1 MARLEGMV
9 AVAKAERI
17 GRHLAGH
24 ERRRPL
30 EARTIARAKHLA
42 SHHELESPQTRI
54 GRALRIH
61 VDELDYPVR
70 IAPGG
75 GGVEMRD
82 RVSRYREVFG
92 ERLALVGQHVRTA
105 VDEALICELPL

>member
-1 MARLEGMV
+1 MARLEGVV
-9 AVAKAERI
+9 AVAKSERV

-24 ERRRPL
+24 ERRRSL

-42 SHHELESPQTRI
+42 RHHELESAETRI
-54 GRALRIH
+54 GRALREH
-61 VDELDYPVR
+61 VDELDHPVG

-75 GGVEMRD
+75 GGEKMRD
-82 RVSRYREVFG
+82 RVSRYREVLA

-105 VDEALICELPL
+105 V